1 MQLNTLLQCEYSWS
15 SELLTVD
22 FTFKNVLPQLV
33 LLYCMCSIYKG
44 DFGFW
49 IKKICLQ
56 LGCVFCT
63 QQFLCPYW
71 IHAESVYL
79 YLLMHAW

>member
-44 DFGFW
+44 DFGF
-49 IKKICLQ
+49 
-56 LGCVFCT
+56 
-63 QQFLCPYW
+63 
-71 IHAESVYL
+71 
-79 YLLMHAW
+79 